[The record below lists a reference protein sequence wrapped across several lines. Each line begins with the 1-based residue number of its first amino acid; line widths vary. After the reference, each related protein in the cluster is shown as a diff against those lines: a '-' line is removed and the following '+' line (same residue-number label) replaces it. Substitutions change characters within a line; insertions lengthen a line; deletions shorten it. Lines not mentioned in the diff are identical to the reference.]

1 MAENC
6 TTFSKE
12 NQETYVFLFSVQA
25 VRYIIEYVPVI
36 NLKQYAKKRM
46 EISFAKVLSD
56 YTLSSSLRMQ
66 KKNLLGFDNNLSWRN
81 EFPIYVNIMILVA
94 KVAEIVVVTLMR

>member
-66 KKNLLGFDNNLSWRN
+66 KKICLALIT
-81 EFPIYVNIMILVA
+81 IYHGETNFQSMS
-94 KVAEIVVVTLMR
+94 TS

>member
-1 MAENC
+1 M
-6 TTFSKE
+6 
-12 NQETYVFLFSVQA
+12 
-25 VRYIIEYVPVI
+25 RYIIEYVPVI

-66 KKNLLGFDNNLSWRN
+66 KNLLGFDNNLSWRN

>member
-12 NQETYVFLFSVQA
+12 NQETYVFLFSVQT

-66 KKNLLGFDNNLSWRN
+66 KKKICLALIT
-81 EFPIYVNIMILVA
+81 IYHGETNFQSMS
-94 KVAEIVVVTLMR
+94 TS